1 MDEFRRAIS
10 KHNMGI
16 KHIKKTYN
24 IKKETAKK
32 VIAEANRAKIWKNS
46 KYQVSEFDDGDVIH
60 LSIKR
65 IDIEA
70 IHDWRELQEIKNKIV
85 GEENEA
91 IEIYPA
97 ESRLVD
103 MANQY
108 HLYVFKDPN
117 YRIPLGF
124 NDGRNVLNPEHIR
137 DSGGKQRPFE
147 TPTKDCIAYKVEPK
161 EKDGSH

>member
-1 MDEFRRAIS
+1 MDKFYRAVSTS
-10 KHNMGI
+10 KPLSI
-16 KHIKKTYN
+16 KFL
-24 IKKETAKK
+24 KKEFKVNKEMAKK
-32 VIAEANRAKIWKNS
+32 LIEDSNRAKIWKNS
-46 KYQVSEFDDGDVIH
+46 TYQVAEFDDGEIIH

-70 IHDWRELQEIKNKIV
+70 IHDWRDLQEIKNKIV

-108 HLYVFKDPN
+108 HIYVWKDPN
-117 YRIPLGF
+117 FRIPLGF
-124 NDGRNVLNPEHIR
+124 HDGRNVLNPAKKNGETR
-137 DSGGKQRPFE
+137 SGGKQREFKK
-147 TPTKDCIAYKVEPK
+147 PTKDVLQ
-161 EKDGSH
+161 GT